1 MFCKLCAILFATAC
15 AIGNMCERAFAPS
28 AFAISTINSFISALH
43 IRCVPSPKTHDVLGE
58 FIHRKKNLQPVFIP
72 DLSAEYDV
80 DEHIIAFFPSMK
92 TSSTHDQTSVDYVG
106 LLQTT
111 ALLPRPHSEM
121 DTYVL

>member
-1 MFCKLCAILFATAC
+1 MCLDAEGTFQSSVVLKTTVNATFQ
-15 AIGNMCERAFAPS
+15 NHS
-28 AFAISTINSFISALH
+28 VH
-43 IRCVPSPKTHDVLGE
+43 
-58 FIHRKKNLQPVFIP
+58 P

-80 DEHIIAFFPSMK
+80 DEHIIAFFLSLK
-92 TSSTHDQTSVDYVG
+92 TSPTHDQTSVDYVG